1 MDKDYYKIL
10 GLDKNSSEEEIK
22 KSYRK
27 LAIKWHP
34 DKNPN
39 NKEQAEKEFK
49 LVSEAYAVLSDP
61 KKKQIYDNFGLSG
74 LEQQDFG
81 RAGNFKSGIDPNV
94 IFRSF
99 FSSHDDLFSQSNIF
113 GNNYHFNLNS
123 NHRQKKDLIKI
134 LSVSLIDIY
143 NGCIKKMKINRK
155 KIVNN
160 TISTESEILEIKINP
175 GMKDGTR
182 FTFYN
187 KGDNY
192 NGIGDNIIFE
202 LKQIDHNYYKR
213 ENNDLILKNPIK
225 ISLLKSLI
233 GFKTDIKS
241 ITNENIEIN
250 LNDQCPIDNNYI
262 HIIKGKGMYSFK
274 HKLTGDLKIQFNIV
288 FPKNL
293 THHQKELLEHCLP
306 E

>member
-1 MDKDYYKIL
+1 MNKDYYKIL
-10 GLDKNSSEEEIK
+10 GLNKNSTEEEIK

-49 LVSEAYAVLSDP
+49 LVSEAYAILSDP
-61 KKKQIYDNFGLSG
+61 KKKQVYDKFGIAG

-81 RAGNFKSGIDPNV
+81 GSGDFRSGIDPNV
-94 IFRSF
+94 IFKSF

-113 GNNYHFNLNS
+113 GNNYTFNINR
-123 NHRQKKDLIKI
+123 NQNQKREIKKI
-134 LSVSLIDIY
+134 LAVSLNDVY
-143 NGCIKKMKINRK
+143 TGCIKKMRINRK
-155 KIVNN
+155 KVLNN
-160 TISTESEILEIKINP
+160 TLVSESEILEMKINP
-175 GMKDGTR
+175 GMKDGSK
-182 FTFYN
+182 FTFYD

-192 NGIGDNIIFE
+192 NGISDNIIFE
-202 LKQIDHNYYKR
+202 LKQIEHNYFKR

-233 GFKTDIKS
+233 GCKIYIKS
-241 ITNENIEIN
+241 LMNEDIEVNLYDQSPIN
-250 LNDQCPIDNNYI
+250 NNYI
-262 HIIKGKGMYSFK
+262 HIIKGQGMYSSK
-274 HKLTGDLKIQFNIV
+274 HNLTGDLKIKFNII
-288 FPKNL
+288 FPEKL
-293 THHQKELLEHCLP
+293 ESQQKELLEHCLP